1 MDIRNW
7 VLTTASPPLTSKEGV
22 FQHAAYTFTMPKLSL
37 IVTEAELLI
46 GYLPEPKRRA
56 LQQVLAD
63 LCETRWRELRGPEPA
78 TVLAH
83 ALWSVTPPLADL
95 FAEIYAA
102 GDPRLDHVLQGH
114 KPAWGLALL
123 VLEEIVRGDAE
134 GARLAHEP
142 MMVFESAE
150 AAMRYAERIAAA
162 LRGQLEA
169 LPLHRHTSQP
179 PLWKALAV
187 VAAHTGRCDL
197 KAISEVIRLLAAAP
211 APAGQPSDEA
221 LERLR
226 NALHDLGVRFLGID
240 KNQIRYEQHGHA
252 HKPVSIKQLG
262 DALIEIRQTQLA
274 QGSVGQG

>member
-1 MDIRNW
+1 
-7 VLTTASPPLTSKEGV
+7 
-22 FQHAAYTFTMPKLSL
+22 MPKLSL

-46 GYLPEPKRRA
+46 GHLPEPKRRA

-78 TVLAH
+78 TTLAH
-83 ALWSVTPPLADL
+83 ALWSMTPPLADL
-95 FAEIYAA
+95 FVEMYAA
-102 GDPRLDHVLQGH
+102 GDSRLDHALQGH
-114 KPAWGLALL
+114 KPALGLALL
-123 VLEEIVRGDAE
+123 VLEEIGRGDAE
-134 GARLAHEP
+134 GTRFAHEP

-150 AAMRYAERIAAA
+150 AATRYAESIAAA
-162 LRGQLEA
+162 LHGQLEA

-197 KAISEVIRLLAAAP
+197 KAISEVIRLLAAGP

-226 NALHDLGVRFLGID
+226 NALLDLGVRFLGID
-240 KNQIRYEQHGHA
+240 GNQIRYEQHGHA
-252 HKPVSIKQLG
+252 HKPVSVKQLG
-262 DALIEIRQTQLA
+262 DSLIKIRQAQLA